1 MEKWNEFRKKR
12 EEVMD
17 NYVKVLKR
25 SKALTLFMKY
35 RKIAVVLR
43 TLKHNFEER
52 KIAQEREIKMAFLCI
67 NIRYTWRRRLRRWGS
82 DC

>member
-25 SKALTLFMKY
+25 SKALTLLMKY
-35 RKIAVVLR
+35 RMIAAVMR
-43 TLKHNFEER
+43 TLMHNFKER
-52 KIAQEREIKMAFLCI
+52 QIA
-67 NIRYTWRRRLRRWGS
+67 
-82 DC
+82 